1 MPNLKMNLWP
11 TLKIIKAFLIT
22 SSTDKS
28 LYSSVVYRNTW
39 KLNWTTSIF
48 HIYNVHDKRFIPLE
62 DNLPGI

>member
-11 TLKIIKAFLIT
+11 TWKIIKAFLIT

-39 KLNWTTSIF
+39 KLNGTIF
-48 HIYNVHDKRFIPLE
+48 HMYYVHDKRYIPLE